1 MHWAHWDQCTQ
12 NIEHRGNIE
21 VQQTH
26 WLPGM
31 CVWEEAWS
39 KVGSPENFLVC
50 EGRSHFLYYRKL
62 PASIWVRFCSCLQLG
77 QRLALPQSAPWC
89 FSWEMRFSFS
99 LSPPA
104 WWSTFW
110 FTVVLAVGQLALMAL
125 NISGKYFQQLW
136 LEGIQ
141 INSRHLHPL
150 YVQSTI
156 FWLIFPL
163 VSNLKKNVTQ
173 EKLLSKEP
181 MKNQAVFDTRR
192 FTYYVCKE
200 CDQLSAKMSVRSE
213 NGETQR
219 EWVGIHIPTSIWQWE
234 NGPFPPCL

>member
-1 MHWAHWDQCTQ
+1 
-12 NIEHRGNIE
+12 
-21 VQQTH
+21 
-26 WLPGM
+26 
-31 CVWEEAWS
+31 
-39 KVGSPENFLVC
+39 
-50 EGRSHFLYYRKL
+50 
-62 PASIWVRFCSCLQLG
+62 
-77 QRLALPQSAPWC
+77 
-89 FSWEMRFSFS
+89 MRFSFS
-99 LSPPA
+99 LSPTA
-104 WWSTFW
+104 WCSTFW
-110 FTVVLAVGQLALMAL
+110 FAVVLAVGQLALMAL

-192 FTYYVCKE
+192 FTYYVR
-200 CDQLSAKMSVRSE
+200 SVINHQPKCQSEVKTERRSE
-213 NGETQR
+213 S
-219 EWVGIHIPTSIWQWE
+219 EWESIFLPAFDS
-234 NGPFPPCL
+234 GKTGLFPLVFRVSFEQEYSLVQF